1 MRKQLAQRPVFW
13 LRMSVLAVVTGL
25 LAAGLVLYFLRAR
38 GRLARPVLCMTN
50 AVSVQVWSTCTRTGM
65 SHVLLV
71 APGVPVGHASAL
83 PCFAY
88 CYASVSGSGTSHS
101 FIGTLPSMSLSHVK
115 CVHADQEVCKLQVL
129 SL

>member
-13 LRMSVLAVVTGL
+13 LRMFVLAVVTGL

-50 AVSVQVWSTCTRTGM
+50 AVSVQVWSTCTRAGM

-71 APGVPVGHASAL
+71 TLWHLASQSAMPL
-83 PCFAY
+83 PCPALLCLFQWLR
-88 CYASVSGSGTSHS
+88 HMS
-101 FIGTLPSMSLSHVK
+101 FIYWYAAIHVLVTRQM
-115 CVHADQEVCKLQVL
+115 CVR
-129 SL
+129 